1 MRLVLGNVLRCMP
14 ARRSELVGFHLGLP
28 QAPLTFQPQ
37 LHLAEFKPFFCEVA
51 SLMVLQAFRKA
62 FCVTRIPVDASFS
75 APTLGKSPD
84 EV

>member
-1 MRLVLGNVLRCMP
+1 MSLVLGCVLRCMP
-14 ARRSELVGFHLGLP
+14 ARRSELAGFHLGLP

-62 FCVTRIPVDASFS
+62 FCVTRTPVDASFP
-75 APTLGKSPD
+75 ALTLGKSPD
-84 EV
+84 GV